1 MAGLFP
7 RTPDNFRMLG
17 LAESSSRLK
26 DGGPRFY
33 PDPHQLHAI
42 VGGGTLGWL
51 SALLSSSQ
59 QASYTDI
66 DTMEINPMGVGFP
79 ALPSMDDFLPPALMT
94 PTRNGDINT
103 RLDTW
108 IFNEAGPGQRV
119 VDGGDAGGG
128 AGGDGNDKVKVNV
141 ADAADYLDGQF
152 LPMDGAAANSQVV
165 HFKDDAGAM
174 KGYMLDAD
182 ILSGVATTGT
192 WIKVHYKTNAG
203 CPVSTTTEVST
214 ADWRLPLIVWWAK
227 EDDSGTPANLAVAD
241 DKDSGV
247 FTYGDDVNHNEFM
260 ALEHPN
266 GAASFQVTDADGHLQ
281 LIITNPGQIATE
293 AVMSIL
299 LLSFGN
305 VEVTGT
311 FQDIGDG
318 HP

>member
-59 QASYTDI
+59 QASYTDL
-66 DTMEINPMGVGFP
+66 DTTEINPMGVGFP
-79 ALPSMDDFLPPALMT
+79 TLPSLDDFLPPALMT

-119 VDGGDAGGG
+119 VDGDDAGG
-128 AGGDGNDKVKVNV
+128 AGDGNDKVKVNNG
-141 ADAADYLDGQF
+141 DTADYLFEQVS
-152 LPMDGAAANSQVV
+152 PQDGAAVKADSQDV
-165 HFKDDAGAM
+165 HFEDDDGVLKAWVTN
-174 KGYMLDAD
+174 AD
-182 ILSGVATTGT
+182 IAAGIGTETLVKIHLKDTG
-192 WIKVHYKTNAG
+192 A
-203 CPVSTTTEVST
+203 PVGDVSLEINT
-214 ADWRLPLIVWWAK
+214 SDWRPRHLLFWAK
-227 EDDSGTPANLAVAD
+227 CDHSGTPANLTAD
-241 DKDSGV
+241 NNTAAAGGYTFSDVVNWFASCD
-247 FTYGDDVNHNEFM
+247 TTRGDIHLWID
-260 ALEHPN
+260 P
-266 GAASFQVTDADGHLQ
+266 ADGHMFVVAS
-281 LIITNPGQIATE
+281 NPGGGANE
-293 AVMSIL
+293 AVYSVRLLYMSDV
-299 LLSFGN
+299 S
-305 VEVTGT
+305 VDGT
-311 FQDIGDG
+311 FTDFGDD